1 MELLPA
7 LDNNDSTESRDTLMM
22 FGGLAL
28 VTLGAGM
35 ILTSPIIRKYM
46 GELNVAKLVQAA
58 APDVARYLKLRAM

>member
-1 MELLPA
+1 MELLTA

-28 VTLGAGM
+28 VTLGGGM
-35 ILTSPIIRKYM
+35 ILTSPIRKYM

-58 APDVARYLKLRAM
+58 APDVARSLKLRAM

>member
-1 MELLPA
+1 
-7 LDNNDSTESRDTLMM
+7 MM